1 MRSLLKFGFML
12 VAVLSALSGCAGPS
26 QVRLTGSPDIPGAE
40 GVVTTST
47 SNDGNTKLDISVK
60 HLAPPEKVE
69 PGTSVF
75 MVWVRGLED
84 GAQAASQGALMVNSD
99 LIGEMETVTPLRSF
113 ELFITPESSHTVTAP
128 TGKILLSAR
137 IEMK

>member
-1 MRSLLKFGFML
+1 
-12 VAVLSALSGCAGPS
+12 
-26 QVRLTGSPDIPGAE
+26 
-40 GVVTTST
+40 
-47 SNDGNTKLDISVK
+47 
-60 HLAPPEKVE
+60 
-69 PGTSVF
+69 
-75 MVWVRGLED
+75 
-84 GAQAASQGALMVNSD
+84 MVNSD

>member
-1 MRSLLKFGFML
+1 VRSATVTGKALTDEESDALELTLPVDVPGVK
-12 VAVLSALSGCAGPS
+12 LSTARGGSLNGGLSTAYD
-26 QVRLTGSPDIPGAE
+26 LTF
-40 GVVTTST
+40 
-47 SNDGNTKLDISVK
+47 
-60 HLAPPEKVE
+60 PEKVE
-69 PGTSVF
+69 PGSSVF
-75 MVWVRGLED
+75 MVWVRGLEN
-84 GAQAASQGALMVNSD
+84 GAQAASQGALMVNSN